1 MLTDFQNSFTGRLTG
16 KFATNSYLNIP
27 PHLKSVATLLWW
39 SLKWDRRPTTT
50 RLPCEISMFKKSQ
63 FLRSIWSKLPC
74 KTSPTQKTVLKYLV
88 KYFLVNSLITDVHAS
103 HIKYHYRLYTIAETK
118 KNMLQQNAVHDQQSV
133 SYWWHKSVSKSK
145 LVYSSLVFCWQ

>member
-1 MLTDFQNSFTGRLTG
+1 MLTDFHNSFTGRLTG
-16 KFATNSYLNIP
+16 KFATNSYLTIP
-27 PHLKSVATLLWW
+27 PHLKSVATL
-39 SLKWDRRPTTT
+39 
-50 RLPCEISMFKKSQ
+50 PCEISMFKKLQ
-63 FLRSIWSKLPC
+63 FLRSNWSKLPC

-88 KYFLVNSLITDVHAS
+88 KYSLVNSLIKDVHAS